1 MSINEVMKIGT
12 KGMTQ
17 EQITAER
24 ERRVGVVERLNKIG
38 EQLDATKKAV
48 GILNLKKG
56 SDAQKAYARKIRQ
69 LEKSIDRI
77 KADESSWMKE
87 AAWFLY

>member
-12 KGMTQ
+12 QDMTQ

-24 ERRVGVVERLNKIG
+24 DRRIGVVEKLNRIG
-38 EQLDATKKAV
+38 EQLDTTKKAV

-69 LEKSIDRI
+69 LEKNISKI